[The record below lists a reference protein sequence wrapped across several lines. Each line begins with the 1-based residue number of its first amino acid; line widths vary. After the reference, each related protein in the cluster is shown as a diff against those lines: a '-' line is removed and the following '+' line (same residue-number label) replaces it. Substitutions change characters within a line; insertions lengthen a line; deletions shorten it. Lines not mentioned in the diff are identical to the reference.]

1 MTKLRPMLAAAVA
14 LTLAASGGAQDERPA
29 DSAIAWYGTWE
40 QGLRVA
46 KASARPILLLSAAP
60 QCHGTPGLW

>member
-1 MTKLRPMLAAAVA
+1 MKPPLGLLVA
-14 LTLAASGGAQDERPA
+14 LALAVPGEAQEERPS
-29 DSAIAWYGTWE
+29 DSGIAWYGTWE

-46 KASARPILLLSAAP
+46 KAANRPILLLSAAP